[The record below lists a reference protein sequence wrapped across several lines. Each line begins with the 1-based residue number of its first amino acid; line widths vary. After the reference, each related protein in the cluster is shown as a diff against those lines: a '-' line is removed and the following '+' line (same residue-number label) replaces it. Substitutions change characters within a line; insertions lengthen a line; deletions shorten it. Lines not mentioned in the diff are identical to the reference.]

1 MQYPIKIIDYYWASG
16 STKKMI
22 YKDDKGKEFLGS
34 PHDVVLGK
42 TYMVEISDAHSEDG
56 YTHIIKFVGQIGK

>member
-1 MQYPIKIIDYYWASG
+1 
-16 STKKMI
+16 MI